1 MSNVTTIYNTILS
14 ELAKLYKNKT
24 RIPNAYSLV
33 DNNKNFLTDGYGL
46 VIGDASYEEF
56 EFCNFV
62 VNRTIT
68 VVLTKEMFRVDSAT
82 SETDDVSIKLLE
94 DIYELQSLFYSYDE
108 LGIQENILKIDIG
121 SVTGVESF
129 FNDKQNFISMS
140 ASFQFFIKEG
150 IK

>member
-68 VVLTKEMFRVDSAT
+68 IVLTKEMFRVDSAT